1 MLKWALLCFLVAIA
15 AAFGQ
20 TVFPDSASQGA
31 AKFVC
36 YASLAMFVVL
46 VGISG
51 GGHSHRT

>member
-1 MLKWALLCFLVAIA
+1 MLKWAFLCFLVAIA

-20 TVFPDSASQGA
+20 TVFVDSAAQGF
-31 AKFVC
+31 AKILC

-46 VGISG
+46 VGIGG

>member
-1 MLKWALLCFLVAIA
+1 MLKWALLCFLAAIA

-20 TVFPDSASQGA
+20 TLFPDSAAQGA
-31 AKFVC
+31 AKVLC

-46 VGISG
+46 VALGG